1 MPVKNMKRVLVALA
15 FVAFLSSAA
24 FSQIVFSVVKV
35 PGVSPNSLIAI
46 SNGGQVVVN
55 TGTSDSY
62 QVSTWNRLSGATS
75 VAAVGTNSGGADI
88 NLGGDVVGAGD
99 PNLTGNLQA
108 FVWHRSGSVELLGSL
123 GGDLSAASGINE
135 AGAVVGLSYTA
146 AITQHAFLWT
156 PTGGM
161 QDLTPD
167 LTSIGGATAVAIN
180 SSNQVAGYYFPNGS
194 RNTLGFTWTQAGGLQ
209 NLGPAGTLAYAIN
222 DAGTVVGQSPV
233 ANAYRHAFVWTPAAG
248 IKDLGT
254 LGGPESS
261 ALSVNRLGWIAGTSL
276 TSSGNGLA
284 HGFLWRP
291 AAGMQ
296 DFTVVAGISV
306 SQQAYSVQI
315 NDFGVI
321 ALSTN
326 KGGYLL
332 IPKMTGTLTSSA
344 NPSVLGQPV
353 TFTAAI
359 TSIAGPPPDGEMVQ
373 FAVGG
378 KVVGSA
384 PMTGGIAQFT
394 TSTIAVGSRAVVAS
408 YGGDANYLPAK
419 YTAITQVV
427 H

>member
-1 MPVKNMKRVLVALA
+1 
-15 FVAFLSSAA
+15 
-24 FSQIVFSVVKV
+24 
-35 PGVSPNSLIAI
+35 
-46 SNGGQVVVN
+46 
-55 TGTSDSY
+55 
-62 QVSTWNRLSGATS
+62 
-75 VAAVGTNSGGADI
+75 
-88 NLGGDVVGAGD
+88 
-99 PNLTGNLQA
+99 
-108 FVWHRSGSVELLGSL
+108 
-123 GGDLSAASGINE
+123 
-135 AGAVVGLSYTA
+135 
-146 AITQHAFLWT
+146 
-156 PTGGM
+156 
-161 QDLTPD
+161 
-167 LTSIGGATAVAIN
+167 
-180 SSNQVAGYYFPNGS
+180 
-194 RNTLGFTWTQAGGLQ
+194 
-209 NLGPAGTLAYAIN
+209 
-222 DAGTVVGQSPV
+222 
-233 ANAYRHAFVWTPAAG
+233 
-248 IKDLGT
+248 
-254 LGGPESS
+254 
-261 ALSVNRLGWIAGTSL
+261 
-276 TSSGNGLA
+276 
-284 HGFLWRP
+284 
-291 AAGMQ
+291 MQ

-394 TSTIAVGSRAVVAS
+394 TSSIAVGSRAVVAS